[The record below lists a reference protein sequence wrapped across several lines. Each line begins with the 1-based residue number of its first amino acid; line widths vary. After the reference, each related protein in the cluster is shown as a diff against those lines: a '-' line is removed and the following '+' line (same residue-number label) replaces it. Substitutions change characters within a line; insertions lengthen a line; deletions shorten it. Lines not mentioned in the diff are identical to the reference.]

1 MSSGASGNKN
11 KRFNLTR
18 KSTTH
23 PETACT
29 RVIQSRVMLSLY
41 ITSPYDYTLLI
52 YNSRSPSHSVVQRL
66 GHLMVGLNRAGCA
79 DGPCV
84 YNCACKCIYGAC
96 DVRSRLLCAEQRTR
110 TSRSA
115 AVVMPCKL
123 IGNLL
128 LCARF
133 FLFESHS
140 CEHADR
146 GVNVVSDSGRE
157 NIMYI

>member
-1 MSSGASGNKN
+1 MNVFGRFRKQKQTLQSHTQINKTPRDSVYTCNPIASYVV
-11 KRFNLTR
+11 
-18 KSTTH
+18 
-23 PETACT
+23 A
-29 RVIQSRVMLSLY
+29 
-41 ITSPYDYTLLI
+41 I
-52 YNSRSPSHSVVQRL
+52 YSVVQRL

-96 DVRSRLLCAEQRTR
+96 DVRSRLLCAEQRTH